1 MNRFWLCI
9 PAAVAVFLSVMA
21 WGVCPADAGFLY
33 KSYLVKQDRGREILC
48 DPYIVKK
55 NDYVLKLLRQKGE
68 IAAEDFP
75 EFLAVFKR
83 VNPHIRD
90 INLIRPGQQ
99 IFIPLR
105 VLRSNEMP
113 GQASGVVTIP
123 YVTIGRRQE
132 QTEEYI
138 QRYRVQ
144 PGDCVSKLIASR
156 FGRYGSADYR
166 EGIRLFRM
174 MNPTVAD
181 LNLIYAG
188 RMLRLPEPSV
198 KDAPWYSAAVE
209 KSGTTAAVPAP
220 VAAAAVFQDRETTEV
235 SSEPSTPLAIAA
247 EALGAV
253 LLDRGTYFFPRP
265 GGRDFRHDLSR
276 APALEF
282 PDGHLTLLPGIDSP
296 ALAEL
301 ETLDPFPEKTDIA
314 PISRQ
319 WDPKRIIEKVLAA
332 TGRARPLDRLVVSD
346 SGTRLEIRARWITG
360 RTIDDTGEIG
370 RICILPL
377 ENCAERTPEPIVRYL
392 EEQDVLLREVCE
404 KGEQSFRHQILRA
417 ARSEAVRIESA
428 DRRSFVRE
436 VLVALG
442 CDYTPNVSI
451 SFPYAGMKVRAQTNL
466 VALPDGTEF
475 LVDFGDLYGDAIAAI
490 ERAGFS
496 VVQIVNLDRRKILLT
511 LLETIGRPFQQDP
524 TLWAAE
530 RDGPYNVTVTFVGFL
545 VDGGEDLRV
554 LLAATALHHRLV
566 DFLSE
571 RGVRVV
577 QVGLQDNTGSS

>member
-1 MNRFWLCI
+1 MNRFGLCI
-9 PAAVAVFLSVMA
+9 PAALAVFLIVMA
-21 WGVCPADAGFLY
+21 WGAPPADAGFLY

-123 YVTIGRRQE
+123 YVTIGRQQAQAE
-132 QTEEYI
+132 GYI

-144 PGDCVSKLIASR
+144 KGDCVSKLIAGR
-156 FGRYGSADYR
+156 FGRYGSADYW
-166 EGIRLFRM
+166 EGVRLFRM
-174 MNPTVAD
+174 MNPTVTD
-181 LNLIYAG
+181 LDLIYAG
-188 RMLRLPEPSV
+188 RMLRLPEASV
-198 KDAPWYSAAVE
+198 KKAPWYAAAVGNPE
-209 KSGTTAAVPAP
+209 SSDVVQH
-220 VAAAAVFQDRETTEV
+220 VAAATRAEDRKTA
-235 SSEPSTPLAIAA
+235 SGSPEPSTPLATAA

-265 GGRDFRHDLSR
+265 GGKDFRLDLSR

-282 PDGHLTLLPGIDSP
+282 PDGYLTLLPEIDSP
-296 ALAEL
+296 ARAEL
-301 ETLDPFPEKTDIA
+301 EMLDPFPAKTDIA
-314 PISRQ
+314 AVSRQ
-319 WDPKRIIEKVLAA
+319 WDAQRIIEKVLAA

-346 SGTRLEIRARWITG
+346 SGIRVEIRARWITG
-360 RTIDDTGEIG
+360 KTIDDTGQIG
-370 RICILPL
+370 RICILPI
-377 ENCAERTPEPIVRYL
+377 EDCAARTPEPIVRYL

-404 KGEQSFRHQILRA
+404 NDEQTVRHRIA
-417 ARSEAVRIESA
+417 GPARCDAVRIESA
-428 DRRSFVRE
+428 DRRSLVRE
-436 VLVALG
+436 VLTALG
-442 CDYTPNVSI
+442 CRYTSNVSI
-451 SFPYAGMKVRAQTNL
+451 SFPYAGMKVHAQTNL
-466 VALPDGTEF
+466 AALPDGREF

-496 VVQIVNLDRRKILLT
+496 VVQIVNRDRRKILRT
-511 LLETIGRPFQQDP
+511 LIKATGRPFQQDP
-524 TLWAAE
+524 TLWAVQ
-530 RDGPYNVTVTFVGFL
+530 RDGPYNVSVTFVGFL
-545 VDGGEDLRV
+545 VEGEEDRRV
-554 LLAATALHHRLV
+554 LLAEAALHHRLV
-566 DFLSE
+566 DFLSD
-571 RGVRVV
+571 RGVQVV
-577 QVGLQDNTGSS
+577 QVGFPDNAGAS